1 MARYDAETDNAA
13 GGAVSEAV
21 GGVAGAAMST
31 ADAAAGAAD
40 RTTGPSSADI
50 GQEIRQL
57 AASAPPALEAAVSVP
72 AGPPTRHRRSQLVES
87 TTPHESATARH
98 VCLLGLA

>member
-21 GGVAGAAMST
+21 GGVAGTAMST
-31 ADAAAGAAD
+31 ADAAAD